1 MAVPLAK
8 GCATYRSVAGP
19 LSAPP
24 TAVDRPAALA
34 ADLRDVR
41 LRTPPGLAIA
51 AWYLPSRNGAAI
63 VYLHGSRGD
72 RRTLLPEAAALW
84 SAGYGAL
91 LLDAPGFGESEG
103 RISWGRDA
111 QDAVSAAVDFV
122 AAQPEV
128 HGGRI
133 GAVGSSMG
141 TSVVARVTASDARI
155 RAIVLEGAF
164 TTLEDQLAYEFR
176 RWGPVTRLPALWACE
191 HAGIALDQLRTTDV
205 IARVAPRPQLFVA
218 GDHDATVPLDMTR
231 SLYELAGQPKELH
244 VVAGAD
250 HGGYAR
256 AEGPAYAE
264 RLRRFFDDAM
274 P

>member
-1 MAVPLAK
+1 MAVPLAR
-8 GCATYRSVAGP
+8 GCVTYRSVAAP

-24 TAVDRPAALA
+24 GAIDKPAALA

-41 LRTPPGLAIA
+41 LRTPSGLAIA

-72 RRTLLPEAAALW
+72 RRTLLPEAVALW
-84 SAGYGAL
+84 NAGYGAL

-103 RISWGRDA
+103 RVSWGRDA
-111 QDAVSAAVDFV
+111 QDAVSAALDFV
-122 AAQPEV
+122 AAQPPV
-128 HGGRI
+128 HGRI

-141 TSVVARVTASDARI
+141 TSVIARVTASDARI

-176 RWGPVTRLPALWACE
+176 RWGPVTRLPAVWACE
-191 HAGIALDQLRTTDV
+191 RAGIALDQLRTTDV

-218 GDHDATVPLDMTR
+218 GDHDETVPLDMTR
-231 SLYELAGQPKELH
+231 SLYDLAGQPKELH

-250 HGGYAR
+250 HGGYSR
-256 AEGPAYAE
+256 VEGPAYAA

>member
-41 LRTPPGLAIA
+41 LRTPAGLAIA

-63 VYLHGSRGD
+63 IYLHGSRGD
-72 RRTLLPEAAALW
+72 RRTLLPEAVALW

-164 TTLEDQLAYEFR
+164 TTLEDQLAYEFPPVGARHPAAGGLGLRACRHRARPAPDDR
-176 RWGPVTRLPALWACE
+176 RHRACGSPPSSSSPATMTRLSPS
-191 HAGIALDQLRTTDV
+191 T
-205 IARVAPRPQLFVA
+205 
-218 GDHDATVPLDMTR
+218 
-231 SLYELAGQPKELH
+231 
-244 VVAGAD
+244 
-250 HGGYAR
+250 
-256 AEGPAYAE
+256 
-264 RLRRFFDDAM
+264 
-274 P
+274 